1 MDGSESSQRHGRSI
15 EGRRG
20 RSCGAWQSDAV
31 IVHLLGLPGTGK
43 YTVAQALGLHAAD
56 VGETFVVVDNH
67 LTSLPVLEVVGADGV
82 APLDAGVWD
91 LVGEIRE
98 VVYRAIEELAPP
110 ERSFVFTNVLVESDP
125 RNKAVVDR
133 LKRLAQ
139 VRASRYVAVMLV
151 CDEAELRRR
160 VVGSDRSVR
169 RKWVD
174 PDAVIQF
181 AHRETLVR
189 PSGEVMDIDVTTLSA
204 AEAAIEIVRR
214 LTLGETA
221 P

>member
-1 MDGSESSQRHGRSI
+1 M
-15 EGRRG
+15 
-20 RSCGAWQSDAV
+20 
-31 IVHLLGLPGTGK
+31 HLLGLPGTGK
-43 YTVAQALGLHAAD
+43 YTVAQALGRHAAG
-56 VGETFVVVDNH
+56 VGEAFVVVDNH

-82 APLDAGVWD
+82 APLDDGVWD

-98 VVYRAIEELAPP
+98 VVYRAIEELAPT

-125 RNKAVVDR
+125 RSGAVVER

-139 VRASRYVAVMLV
+139 VRSCRYVAVMLA
-151 CDEAELRRR
+151 CDEVELRRR

-174 PDAVIQF
+174 PEAVVQF
-181 AHRETLVR
+181 ARQETLVR
-189 PSGEVMDIDVTTLSA
+189 PSGEVVNIDVTALSP
-204 AEAAIEIVRR
+204 AEVAVEIFRQLAIGEI
-214 LTLGETA
+214 A

>member
-1 MDGSESSQRHGRSI
+1 MGAT
-15 EGRRG
+15 
-20 RSCGAWQSDAV
+20 AWQSDAV

-43 YTVAQALGLHAAD
+43 YTVAQALGLHAAG

-67 LTSLPVLEVVGADGV
+67 LTSLPILEVVGADGV

-98 VVYRAIEELAPP
+98 VVYRAIEELAPT

-125 RNKAVVDR
+125 RSKAVVER

-139 VRASRYVAVMLV
+139 VRAGRYVAVMLA

-160 VVGSDRSVR
+160 VVGPDRSVR
-169 RKWVD
+169 RKWVV
-174 PDAVIQF
+174 PDAVAEF
-181 AHRETLVR
+181 ARQETLVR
-189 PSGEVMDIDVTTLSA
+189 PSGEVLDIDVTELSP
-204 AEAAIEIVRR
+204 AEVAVEIFRQ
-214 LTLGETA
+214 LTIGETA